1 MYGTM
6 QASVWMNGKVPCA
19 EGQKIQN
26 FAPLSVAVAGARGE
40 QGT

>member
-19 EGQKIQN
+19 EGQKIQS
-26 FAPLSVAVAGARGE
+26 FAPLSVGARGE